1 MQNWVSKKA
10 SDTLASMIGV
20 LVDKV
25 KAYALSPEV
34 QNNVV
39 NAAKKQM
46 QRAIDSAQ
54 NMMFDPENQKKIL
67 AFTETAIDRAKVEF
81 DKHQPESLKKMHRI
95 AVAVTVVALI
105 VLVFMIIGGVLSYVA
120 LSRALNHSNQIEA
133 ASLKLKTQKEKEE
146 PQPQPQSQPYGMRLT
161 T

>member
-1 MQNWVSKKA
+1 MQNWISKKA
-10 SDTLASMIGV
+10 SDTLAKMIGV

-34 QNNVV
+34 QTNVV

-67 AFTETAIDRAKVEF
+67 AFTENAIDRAKEEF
-81 DKHQPESLKKMHRI
+81 DRHQPKSLKRMHRI

-105 VLVFMIIGGVLSYVA
+105 VLIFMIVGSILNYVA
-120 LSRALNHSNQIEA
+120 LSRALDHSNRVQEENR
-133 ASLKLKTQKEKEE
+133 KLKETATKDPSPAPLTQ
-146 PQPQPQSQPYGMRLT
+146 
-161 T
+161 